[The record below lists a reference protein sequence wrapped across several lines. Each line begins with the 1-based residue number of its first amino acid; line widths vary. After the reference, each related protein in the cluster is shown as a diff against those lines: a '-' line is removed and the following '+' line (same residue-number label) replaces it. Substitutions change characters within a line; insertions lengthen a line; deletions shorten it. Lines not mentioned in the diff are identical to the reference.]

1 MSKVRQAV
9 RYERQLAQAQVKA
22 HRELTDAQLSKEGA
36 LRAQADVFERK
47 YTDGQFGQL
56 SLVAQEHRL
65 FHERE
70 HLLYEDAIEKASTA
84 LSVQLAALQ
93 TEFDRMRE
101 DSHNWLPV
109 GRFEREHKQLIEKM
123 ETDVANLDAKLDTEE
138 RVTIREQGRN
148 EVLDSM
154 ATTRRWLIGLSIAF
168 LFSAISTVA
177 LIIEHLA

>member
-1 MSKVRQAV
+1 MSKIRQAV
-9 RYERQLAQAQVKA
+9 RYERRAAKAQDAAHRQLALTEHLATK
-22 HRELTDAQLSKEGA
+22 ELLQ
-36 LRAQADVFERK
+36 QADSFERK
-47 YTDGQFGQL
+47 FTDGQFSQL
-56 SLVAQEHRL
+56 TLVAQEHRL

>member
-36 LRAQADVFERK
+36 LRAQADSFERK
-47 YTDGQFGQL
+47 YTDGQFSQL

-101 DSHNWLPV
+101 DSHTWLPV

-123 ETDVANLDAKLDTEE
+123 EQAIGAVEQKLDVEE
-138 RVTIREQGRN
+138 RVT
-148 EVLDSM
+148 
-154 ATTRRWLIGLSIAF
+154 TRQQAQEELVARIAQNNRWLVGILI
-168 LFSAISTVA
+168 TVA
-177 LIIEHLA
+177 IFGLTTVLHVFDII

>member
-1 MSKVRQAV
+1 MSKIRQAV
-9 RYERQLAQAQVKA
+9 RYERRAAKAQDAA
-22 HRELTDAQLSKEGA
+22 HRQMALTEHLAAKELLQ
-36 LRAQADVFERK
+36 QADAFERRF
-47 YTDGQFGQL
+47 TDGQFGQL

-101 DSHNWLPV
+101 DSHSWLPV

-123 ETDVANLDAKLDTEE
+123 EQAIGNVEQKLDVEE
-138 RVTIREQGRN
+138 RVT
-148 EVLDSM
+148 
-154 ATTRRWLIGLSIAF
+154 TRQQAQEELVARIAQNNRWLIGILI
-168 LFSAISTVA
+168 TVA
-177 LIIEHLA
+177 IFGLTTVLHVFDII